1 MLRATEVVSNTEWE
15 RHDNDACAPAKDQ
28 LSLTHGD
35 RHLRRKVLTL
45 QSGDTILVDF
55 AAALRLRD
63 GDRLLL
69 EDGNTIEIS
78 AAPETLMEVTTTGT
92 PSLAV
97 LAWQIGN
104 RHLPAQ
110 IDADRILIE
119 RDHVIREMLEGLG
132 ATVTNVTEPFHPEGG
147 AYEHGH
153 GHGHAHSH
161 SHHGEQ

>member
-1 MLRATEVVSNTEWE
+1 MLRATEVIGGS
-15 RHDNDACAPAKDQ
+15 ASGSPAAADT
-28 LSLTHGD
+28 LCLTHGD

-45 QSGDTILVDF
+45 ESGEDVLVDL
-55 AAALRLRD
+55 ASAHRLRH

-69 EDGNTIEIS
+69 DNGSAIEI
-78 AAPETLMEVTTTGT
+78 AAAAEDLMQVTTSGA

-110 IDADRILIE
+110 IDEDRILIE

-132 ATVTNVTEPFHPEGG
+132 AHVSNVTEAFHPQGG

-153 GHGHAHSH
+153 GLHAHSH
-161 SHHGEQ
+161 GHGEGT